1 MLIGCALNVVPD
13 GKSNTL
19 EVLEF
24 SSKFFL
30 NPINKSAR
38 SWSLGQENGWQFE
51 LVGLFTDIFEHAS
64 DLRHL
69 QNPPQN

>member
-24 SSKFFL
+24 SSKFFA
-30 NPINKSAR
+30 KS
-38 SWSLGQENGWQFE
+38 
-51 LVGLFTDIFEHAS
+51 D
-64 DLRHL
+64 
-69 QNPPQN
+69 

>member
-51 LVGLFTDIFEHAS
+51 LVGLFTDISEHAS